1 MATAI
6 KDLRVQHNKINE
18 QNKKMKDA
26 KATAQKVRVV
36 SNSRSTEYQ
45 VFFGYF

>member
-18 QNKKMKDA
+18 QNKKLKDA
-26 KATAQKVRVV
+26 KATAQKVTTAVAQ
-36 SNSRSTEYQ
+36 NII
-45 VFFGYF
+45 FM